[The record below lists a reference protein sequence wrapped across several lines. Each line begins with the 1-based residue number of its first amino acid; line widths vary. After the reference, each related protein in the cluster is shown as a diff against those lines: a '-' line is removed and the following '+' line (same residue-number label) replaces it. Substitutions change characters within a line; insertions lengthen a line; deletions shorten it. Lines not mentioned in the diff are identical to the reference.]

1 MQNYAPKRKL
11 WLYPRDTGRE
21 TRNLLAAPCKHRK
34 GRRGIPLPLLLQL
47 REQFNVSAD
56 YLIYGTANEN
66 DITDLMA
73 MLEGVDEAVY
83 PYVKESV
90 ISLLKLWNYKKDNP
104 GESCG

>member
-1 MQNYAPKRKL
+1 MVTPRQVVVCTDGDVRVASWKL
-11 WLYPRDTGRE
+11 FFYNAL
-21 TRNLLAAPCKHRK
+21 
-34 GRRGIPLPLLLQL
+34 
-47 REQFNVSAD
+47 
-56 YLIYGTANEN
+56 
-66 DITDLMA
+66 ITDLMA